1 MREAKR
7 HIAGFLVLAWL
18 LSCLAAYLVYE
29 RVSAVEAQLGDRVD
43 VLVAAESIPAQVPL
57 EERHL
62 KTVSLPSAFLQ
73 PGMVTDPA
81 EVVGKVS
88 LVELPPGALI
98 LSHAVKDRVVIPA
111 DKRLIRLY
119 RSQVVQFDFDLMVGD
134 EVDVIVTVPGDQ
146 AERYRTELLL
156 SGLPVVDVAADR
168 SWVGVEVPAEDAPR
182 LVGMQVQ
189 AVLLQLLRVTPQR
202 EEEAS

>member
-18 LSCLAAYLVYE
+18 LSCLAAYLVYQ
-29 RVSAVEAQLGDRVD
+29 RVSAVEAQLGDRVG
-43 VLVAAESIPAQVPL
+43 VLVAAEPIPAQVPL
-57 EERHL
+57 EARHL
-62 KTVSLPSAFLQ
+62 KTISLPSAFLQ

-88 LVELPPGALI
+88 LVELPAGALI
-98 LSHAVKDRVVIPA
+98 LSHAVKDRLIIPA
-111 DKRLIRLY
+111 DKRVVRLY
-119 RSQVVQFDFDLMVGD
+119 RSQVVQFDADLMVGD

-146 AERYRTELLL
+146 AQRYRTELLL
-156 SGLPVVDVAADR
+156 AGLPVVEVAADR
-168 SWVGVEVPAEDAPR
+168 SWVGVEVPAEKATA

-189 AVLLQLLRVTPQR
+189 AVQMQLLRVTP
-202 EEEAS
+202 EPEGAAT